1 MANLFMASKQMQAPG
16 GYLTNK
22 FATPSLVAPPSTE
35 MYTADSVVATGLA
48 NKDGAWW
55 GQEFIAHAAAAPV
68 DVVDTLA
75 TLFPGVERGEVNDAV
90 YQTIGLP
97 GVARWVRE
105 HQGGVEIGSGL
116 LGAIVVGGAAAK
128 VAKGIAGAA
137 WFQSTGVGGFVTSQI
152 ARTSIAQ
159 AAAAQATLDAAAAGR
174 TLATFS
180 GANRTYLLTRAGM
193 GAMKAGASEV
203 AVVAALHNNTAIW
216 SDDMTTNA
224 IFFGLSGAI
233 GGVAGAIGGRGVVQ
247 RWANSQTV
255 KDTFQNA
262 ADPGQYDRVLSQTP
276 FTGINTQAMSE
287 LRGPVKSAEFTAL
300 MLNSTR
306 DDLTVGTPLPGE
318 TRPQIRTGEQR
329 AAIQA
334 LQTMTRKG
342 VRGVGDTKFQVAGTA
357 QGKQIIEAAREDP
370 TVLLGTTELGQVPQ
384 NMTLKQF
391 VKERAE
397 AIKLAI
403 ANPFATAEEIT
414 LARQQ
419 LAEKPLVLMGKR
431 WLGMAEAEELV
442 NHTPLNPKQIT
453 TTSAGALET
462 TWKSPASGKQVTLR
476 QDGRITG
483 NWEGYQ
489 LRDKLAIVDGM
500 RDMSNRL
507 MRDPQGAI
515 LTVPKNPT
523 YMELDFAAYHHGR
536 GGNVDFNSQAGFA
549 SIDELQLQSLRLKAT
564 RAQEIIKKGGKL
576 DFKTRLG
583 LNLPLPNS
591 LESATDPQG
600 AMITSLISQSLTSN
614 VSIRSLK
621 DLREQAYRISDIGMD
636 ASIDARLD
644 ADIFNW
650 NRTGADAGKQEWM
663 APVIG
668 VFDDPAKISW
678 SRWNLGDMVAEQ
690 KALMVRSLTNAKRA
704 PFAASLTQSVLNSPG
719 FRSVMDM
726 LGLNDAQIGGTKG
739 VVGTVGSQLLTQ
751 AHRFRNNE
759 TLMAAQNI
767 RRAVNRQVEV
777 HLDAVLSNVKPYTDQ
792 LVSVS
797 GGKSRVLL
805 NQYMTSVPGWDI
817 EKVVPTTGAKGQSM
831 FAFEL
836 RGSARNIER
845 LNKLG
850 KQWTKGMTLRSADGV
865 EVVLDDLGN
874 ATREA
879 MEKEYKALLNNR
891 NQLRIARGLEPIE
904 EKAFYVPPPSTKD
917 KKLGFVLDADNRVV
931 PGMTVIAKTQAQ
943 FDQLRDMI
951 MPKINKAQGQR
962 FVTQGEIEDFADLW
976 EQAEMGYTDPLD
988 FVDPQALSGAKGQ
1001 QTGRLASAYINPRSF
1016 EDSLEYLKHGYEQV
1030 GSGVI
1035 RTIFDSQLKISSIRH
1050 QASKLTH
1057 GQANLTKDIWETY
1070 DEALLGISATANPRG
1085 VTTITKPLDA
1095 GLDAIIE
1102 KAWNGINGVS
1112 SNWAK
1117 DLFARVGFK
1126 AKGRVNSFADLA
1138 QELGPHM
1145 PFATVND
1152 MAQYNY
1158 GLTPPWKAA
1167 KLSRGV
1173 NRFASGIILRWLE
1186 LPHAVMNMT
1195 GLITAMPVL
1204 LTAKNVPTLGKING
1218 VGVVDATKIMAR
1230 GLKRQFKHSGQDWD
1244 YMVKNGDTTQ
1254 DVAELHHQLSLLDGK
1269 GKFGSIMLGD
1279 PKFSDYAKHPKGSKA
1294 YWNGFLRFKGVE
1306 GMASIVT
1313 DTSENFSRRAAHFV
1327 GLELAD
1333 HHGIVGLEA
1342 RHNFA
1347 RQFAN
1352 DTIANYD
1359 PLNRPEIFQS
1369 AFGSMYG
1376 LFLSYAQN
1384 YYQRL
1389 YRWVEDGDFKSVG
1402 KSMAMQSA
1410 IFGIGGT
1417 PGFRELATLLGG
1429 EEDGDDLVTGIYE
1442 RFGPAVGAVIAQGGM
1457 NQITTLVGLPPVSLH
1472 TRGDVS
1478 VRHPAIDFAKGV
1490 PTLPV
1495 GLEVIKD
1502 LMTGF
1507 SGVLGSLTS
1516 PNDPQSSRY
1525 AAEIMARNMPS
1536 RAIRGALSVL
1546 ALGGQEADVFGN
1558 LMSET
1563 KNDAET
1569 LYRMLGLRSA
1579 HQQKEIEAYFMNQKS
1594 LAIDGDRMQ
1603 SVRAASRALIRD
1615 GAYDRLPEVFDDY
1628 INAGGKPWN
1637 YSNWVEGLIEESS
1650 RTRGQNQLYR
1660 MMKSPGHEVLVN
1672 RLRMMGLTQE

>member
-1 MANLFMASKQMQAPG
+1 MANLFMASQQMNSPG

-22 FATPSLVAPPSTE
+22 FATPGLQAPPPSE
-35 MYTADSVVATGLA
+35 VYTADSSVAEGFA
-48 NKDGAWW
+48 NRDGAWW
-55 GQEFIAHAAAAPV
+55 GQELAAYAAAAPV

-75 TLFPGVERGEVNDAV
+75 TLWPGVERGTVNDSV
-90 YQTIGLP
+90 YSAIGQP
-97 GVARWVRE
+97 GIARWVRE
-105 HQGGVEIGSGL
+105 HQGGVEIGSGI
-116 LGAIVVGGAAAK
+116 LGAVLVGGAAAK
-128 VAKGIAGAA
+128 VAKGITSAA
-137 WFQSTGVGGFVTSQI
+137 WFQSTGVGGFVTSQL
-152 ARTSIAQ
+152 ARTSVAQ
-159 AAAAQATLDAAAAGR
+159 AAAQQATLDAAALGK
-174 TLATFS
+174 TIGTFS
-180 GANRTYLLTRAGM
+180 GANRTYLLTRVGM
-193 GAMKAGASEV
+193 GALKASASEAV
-203 AVVAALHNNTAIW
+203 VVAALHNNTAIW
-216 SDDMTTNA
+216 SDDMTSNA

-233 GGVAGAIGGRGVVQ
+233 GGAAGAIGGRGIVQ

-255 KDTFQNA
+255 RDTFASA
-262 ADPGQYDRVLSQTP
+262 ADPGQYDKVLSQTP

-287 LRGPVKSAEFTAL
+287 VRGPVKSAEFTAL
-300 MLNSTR
+300 MLNSQR
-306 DDLTVGTPLPGE
+306 DDLTPLAVQPGE
-318 TRPQIRTGEQR
+318 TRAQIRTGEQR
-329 AAIQA
+329 AALQV

-342 VRGVGDTKFQVAGTA
+342 VRGVGDTKFQTAGTP
-357 QGKQIIEAAREDP
+357 QGKQIVEASREDP
-370 TVLLGTTELGQVPQ
+370 TVLLGTTELGQIPN

-391 VKERAE
+391 VKDREE

-403 ANPFATAEEIT
+403 ADPFAKPEELT
-414 LARQQ
+414 LAMQQ
-419 LAEKPLVLMGKR
+419 LKEKPLVLMGKR

-453 TTSAGALET
+453 STSAGALET

-476 QDGRITG
+476 QDGKING
-483 NWEGYQ
+483 NWEGFQ
-489 LRDKLAIVDGM
+489 MRDKLAIVDGM
-500 RDMSNRL
+500 RDMSSRL
-507 MRDPQGAI
+507 LRDPQGAI
-515 LTVPKNPT
+515 LTVPKNAT
-523 YMELDFAAYHHGR
+523 YMELDFAAYHKSR

-549 SIDELQLQSLRLKAT
+549 SMEEMQLGSIRLKAT
-564 RAQEIIKKGGKL
+564 RAQNIIKRGGKL

-600 AMITSLISQSLTSN
+600 AMLTSLISQSLTSN
-614 VSIRSLK
+614 STIQTLK
-621 DLREQAYRISDIGMD
+621 DLRVQAYRIADIGTD
-636 ASIDARLD
+636 AAADSRLD

-650 NRTGADAGKQEWM
+650 NRTGADAGRQEWM

-668 VFDDPAKISW
+668 VFDDPSKISW

-690 KALMVRSLTNAKRA
+690 KALAMRSLLNPTRA
-704 PFAASLTQSVLNSPG
+704 PFAASLTQTVLNAPG
-719 FRSVMDM
+719 FRNVMDM
-726 LGLNDAQIGGTKG
+726 LGLNDAQIGGTRG
-739 VVGTVGSQLLTQ
+739 VVSAVGSQFLTQ

-759 TLMAAQNI
+759 TLLAAQNL

-777 HLDAVLSNVKPYTDQ
+777 HLDSVLSNVKPYTDQ
-792 LVSVS
+792 LVSVA

-805 NQYMTSVPGWDI
+805 NQYMTSSPGWDI
-817 EKVVPTTGAKGQSM
+817 EKAVPVTGAKGATM
-831 FAFEL
+831 VAFEL
-836 RGSARNIER
+836 KGSNRNIER

-850 KQWTKGMTLRSADGV
+850 QQWTKGMTLKSADGV
-865 EVVLDDLGN
+865 EVALDDLGDQ
-874 ATREA
+874 TRIA
-879 MEKEYKALLNNR
+879 MEAEYKALLKNR
-891 NQLRIARGLEPIE
+891 NQLRIARGLTPID
-904 EKAFYVPPPSTKD
+904 EKSFYVPPPSTKD
-917 KKLGFVLDADNRVV
+917 KKIGFVMDADRNVI
-931 PGMTVIAKTQAQ
+931 PGMTVITKTQAQ
-943 FDQLRDMI
+943 FDEFRGLI
-951 MPKINKAQGQR
+951 MAKLKPGQQ
-962 FVTQGEIEDFADLW
+962 FVTQSEIEDFADLW

-988 FVDPQALSGAKGQ
+988 FIDPQTLSAAKGQ
-1001 QTGRLASAYINPRSF
+1001 QTGRLASAFINPRSF

-1050 QASKLTH
+1050 QASKITH
-1057 GQANLTKDIWETY
+1057 GQANMTKDIWETY

-1085 VTTITKPLDA
+1085 ITGLTKKVDELADA
-1095 GLDAIIE
+1095 AIE
-1102 KAWNGINGVS
+1102 KAWAGINGVS
-1112 SNWAK
+1112 SNWAR
-1117 DLFARVGFK
+1117 DLFAKTGFK
-1126 AKGRVNSFADLA
+1126 VKGRINNFADLA

-1145 PFATVND
+1145 PFAAVND

-1158 GLTPPWKAA
+1158 GLTPPWKVN

-1173 NRFASGIILRWLE
+1173 NRFASGIVLRWLE
-1186 LPHAVMNMT
+1186 VPHAIMNMT

-1204 LTAKNVPTLGKING
+1204 LTAKNIPTLGKING
-1218 VGVVDATKIMAR
+1218 VQMIDSTKIMAR
-1230 GLKRQFKHSGQDWD
+1230 GIKRQFKHSGQDWD

-1254 DVAELHHQLSLLDGK
+1254 DVAELHHQLALLDGK

-1294 YWNGFLRFKGVE
+1294 YWNGMLRFKGVE
-1306 GMASIVT
+1306 GMASIIT
-1313 DTSENFSRRAAHFV
+1313 DTSENFSRRTAHFV

-1417 PGFRELATLLGG
+1417 PGFRELASLLGG

-1457 NQITTLVGLPPVSLH
+1457 NQITTLVGLPAVSLH

-1478 VRHPAIDFAKGV
+1478 VRHPAIDLAKGV
-1490 PTLPV
+1490 PALPV

-1502 LMTGF
+1502 LMTGMT
-1507 SGVLGSLTS
+1507 GVVQSLTS

-1536 RAIRGALSVL
+1536 RAIRGALTVL
-1546 ALGGQEADVFGN
+1546 ALDGQEADVFGN

-1563 KNDAET
+1563 KTEAET
-1569 LYRMLGLRSA
+1569 LFRMLGLRSA
-1579 HQQKEIEAYFMNQKS
+1579 RQQKEIEGYFLNQKS
-1594 LAIDGDRMQ
+1594 LAIDSDRMQ
-1603 SVRAASRALIRD
+1603 SVRAASRAVIRA
-1615 GAYDRLPEVFDDY
+1615 GEYDKLPGIFNNYVD
-1628 INAGGKPWN
+1628 AGGKPWN
-1637 YSNWVEGLIEESS
+1637 YSNWVEGLIEEASQ
-1650 RTRGQNQLYR
+1650 TRGQNQLHR